1 MNIFHKIALPVMAL
15 VVLVGCSH
23 INRPKTESPT
33 ATLPKF
39 QLLDSEGAKVES
51 QQFADK
57 RAMIILF
64 DVESVFAWR
73 RLAEFARFCAAED
86 SQPVKCF
93 AIGGT
98 KSASNIETDINSL
111 KRQYEISFPIVS
123 DFKSALPKV
132 FSTPSCCDY
141 VLLYDAQG
149 NLKHLSS
156 LHSEPSN
163 VLSLFAKDKPL
174 RSENPGNLTRVPSSE
189 FSRTLQ
195 IKTTSGKNGTFAF
208 SKSGFTVVN
217 LFDQFCTECAT
228 GHRLETLNR
237 LARAQRRNL
246 QIAVVFSEKNFSPQD
261 VKNFSS
267 MLKTEYPLYQGDLGT
282 AANAMISGRLLLVFD
297 GRGAVVWQEK
307 PDMSEEE
314 ILQAVVRL
322 EGSDPQIGET
332 KK

>member
-1 MNIFHKIALPVMAL
+1 MNIFQKTALPVMAL
-15 VVLVGCSH
+15 VVLAGCSH
-23 INRPKTESPT
+23 INRPKTGSPT

-51 QQFADK
+51 QQFTDK

-73 RLAEFARFCAAED
+73 RLAEFAKVCAAKD
-86 SQPVKCF
+86 SHPVKCF

-111 KRQYEISFPIVS
+111 KGQYAISFPIVS
-123 DFKSALPKV
+123 DFESALPKV
-132 FSTPSCCDY
+132 FNTPSCCDY

-156 LHSEPSN
+156 LHSESSS
-163 VLSLFAKDKPL
+163 VLSVFAEDKPSP
-174 RSENPGNLTRVPSSE
+174 SENLGNLTGVPSSE
-189 FSRTLQ
+189 FSRTLH
-195 IKTTSGKNGTFAF
+195 IRTTSGKNGPISFA
-208 SKSGFTVVN
+208 KGGFTAVN

-228 GHRLETLNR
+228 GQRLETLNT
-237 LARAQRRNL
+237 LARTQGRNL

-282 AANAMISGRLLLVFD
+282 TASAMIDGRLLLVFD
-297 GRGAVVWQEK
+297 DRGAVVWQEK

-322 EGSDPQIGET
+322 EGSDRRN
-332 KK
+332 